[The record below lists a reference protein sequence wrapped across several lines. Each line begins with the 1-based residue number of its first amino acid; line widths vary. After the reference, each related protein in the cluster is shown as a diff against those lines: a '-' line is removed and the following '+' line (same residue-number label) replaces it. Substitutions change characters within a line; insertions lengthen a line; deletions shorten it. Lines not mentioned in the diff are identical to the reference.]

1 MNHRH
6 PSPTPLPHT
15 SGPLGRD
22 AVVVGGSVAG
32 LLAARTLAPHF
43 ERVTVLERDPM
54 PGPGDFRPGTPQS
67 RHAHT
72 LLPEGQV
79 LYEQLFPGFT
89 EELLAGGA
97 VSVNPDTQMILYI
110 DGLWRPP
117 KNTGVG
123 RRVNFSRPFF
133 ESVLRD
139 RVMAYPNVVVMPGEE
154 VMGLTA
160 HDEAV
165 TGVLLRRRR
174 LMGEGVEPVSADL
187 VVDASGRGSQAPRW
201 LTELGFP
208 RPGETIFSTRTGYA
222 TRLYTPRPGFDP
234 GWKIMY
240 IRPRPP
246 AGTRG
251 GLILPVEGNRWL
263 VTLIG
268 VARDSPPTD
277 VPGFEEFARHLPTP
291 RFFEALQ
298 NAEPMDEPFGFQLTD
313 SRLRHFD
320 HLPRCL
326 GNFLVLGDA
335 TMTLNP
341 VYALGMTS
349 AALGALMLEACLS
362 AQREKASAP
371 AEMTREFQTRLV
383 ESTARYWQKVTREDQ
398 SWPAVEI
405 QTHGN
410 VPSSTARRPPTPA
423 GSDPS

>member
-1 MNHRH
+1 MNKLH
-6 PSPTPLPHT
+6 PSPASHPSITDPF
-15 SGPLGRD
+15 GRD
-22 AVVVGGSVAG
+22 AVVIGGSVAG
-32 LLAARTLAPHF
+32 LLAARTLAPYF

-54 PGPGDFRPGTPQS
+54 PEPGDFRPGTPQS

-79 LYEQLFPGFT
+79 LYEQLFPGLT

-97 VSVNPDTQMILYI
+97 VSVDPNTDMILYI
-110 DGLWRPP
+110 DGTWRPP
-117 KNTGVG
+117 KNPGVG

-133 ESVLRD
+133 ESVLRE

-160 HDEAV
+160 NDARV

-174 LMGEGVEPVSADL
+174 LMGEGVEPFPADL

-201 LTELGFP
+201 LAELGFP
-208 RPGETIFSTRTGYA
+208 RPGETVFSTRTGYA
-222 TRLYTPRPGFDP
+222 TRLYHPRSGFAP

-251 GLILPVEGNRWL
+251 GLILPVEGRRWL
-263 VTLIG
+263 VSLIG
-268 VARDSPPTD
+268 VARDYPPTD
-277 VPGFEEFARHLPTP
+277 VPGFEEFARQLPTP
-291 RFFEALQ
+291 RFYEALQ

-320 HLPRCL
+320 HLPRWP
-326 GNFLVLGDA
+326 GNFLVFGDA
-335 TMTLNP
+335 LMTLNP
-341 VYALGMTS
+341 VYALGMTT
-349 AALGALMLEACLS
+349 AVLGALKLEACLT
-362 AQREKASAP
+362 ALRERATGP
-371 AEMTREFQTRLV
+371 VEMTREFQQQLA
-383 ESTARYWQKVTREDQ
+383 EATARYWQKVTREDQ

-405 QTHGN
+405 QTYGD
-410 VPSSTARRPPTPA
+410 VPKSGPVRPAPAREAT
-423 GSDPS
+423 G